1 MRKSL
6 WAACAAT
13 ILIGCGHGN
22 PELQATQGTVYDA
35 LARKSLGGTAYANFF
50 IDPNLPKAHD
60 ERNAV
65 KLTYLMTDDLEHQSD
80 WSWQMLSVL
89 DNLPVRSVHNVV
101 FRDGDQMGDSRLY
114 YLQGDDAPFVKA
126 AQSLLAEK
134 VTEVQS
140 DNPRIFSQILAWT
153 FNRYHGR
160 RNFLHIYSH
169 GAGVF
174 GLGMD
179 SHQTDPRGNLLRAEQ
194 HLDSM
199 PLADFG
205 EALRQGLKGHKLDLL
220 YFRACLM
227 GNMEVL
233 YELRDSTKYVV
244 ASEDLSQSVANSNF
258 TMTRALDEMAD
269 AGIDPAE
276 IARQLSIMA
285 HAKDPDQPSGF
296 SGYKTIAAVD
306 MAKVNDMKTALN
318 SLAIALI
325 NSKEKDAILE
335 AYDSVP
341 TVRVTEEPCENYDQ
355 LRDLWNFTTQLVHM
369 VPDKAVQDAVTRLR
383 NAQRAAM
390 LYERDAHGS
399 AANGVSI
406 LMPFRDQL
414 SKYRPFIQGPYQ
426 ETRFAQDSAWDDF
439 LLSLPEQPAWNG
451 SK

>member
-13 ILIGCGHGN
+13 MLIGCGHSS
-22 PELQATQGTVYDA
+22 PDLQATQGAVYDA
-35 LARKSLGGTAYANFF
+35 LARKALGGSAYANFF
-50 IDPNLPKAHD
+50 IDPKLPKARD

-101 FRDGDQMGDSRLY
+101 FRDGDQVGDSRLY

-126 AQSLLAEK
+126 AQSMLADK
-134 VTEVQS
+134 VAEVQS

-153 FNRYHGR
+153 FNRFRGHR
-160 RNFLHIYSH
+160 SFLHIYSH
-169 GAGVF
+169 GCGVF
-174 GLGMD
+174 GLGTD
-179 SHQTDPRGNLLRAEQ
+179 SHQTDPKGNLLRGEDK
-194 HLDSM
+194 LDSM

-205 EALRQGLKGHKLDLL
+205 EALRQGLKGQKLDLL

-227 GNMEVL
+227 GNLEVL
-233 YELRDSTKYVV
+233 YELRDTAKYVV

-258 TMTRALDEMAD
+258 TMTRALDEMA
-269 AGIDPAE
+269 ASGMEPGE

-285 HAKDPDQPSGF
+285 HAKDPDQPTGF
-296 SGYKTIAAVD
+296 SGYKTIAALE
-306 MAKVNDMKTALN
+306 MSKINDMKVALN
-318 SLAIALI
+318 SLAIALMY
-325 NSKEKDAILE
+325 SKEKDAILE

-341 TVRVTEEPCENYDQ
+341 TVRVTEEPTENYDQ
-355 LRDLWNFTTQLVHM
+355 LRDLWNFTTQLVHL
-369 VPDKAVQDAVTRLR
+369 VPDKAVQTAVTRLR

-390 LYERDAHGS
+390 IYERDAHGN
-399 AANGVSI
+399 AANGISI

-414 SKYRPFIQGPYQ
+414 AKYRPFIQGPYQ

-439 LLSLPEQPAWNG
+439 LLTLPEQPAWG
-451 SK
+451 EAR